1 MEGSL
6 LTPYARGATA
16 FNPLKSFCRL
26 SDMVFYVYSK
36 AGSTHPRKFIDCE
49 NLRDIKP
56 GSLAD
61 FEFRLIDKNNRE
73 HKMRALSKEDY
84 GAWVKAFQAALARRQ
99 RAANKAIKVW
109 FMDISKVG
117 IVIERGVTTAEDV
130 RATILTGLAFYS

>member
-1 MEGSL
+1 
-6 LTPYARGATA
+6 
-16 FNPLKSFCRL
+16 
-26 SDMVFYVYSK
+26 
-36 AGSTHPRKFIDCE
+36 
-49 NLRDIKP
+49 
-56 GSLAD
+56 
-61 FEFRLIDKNNRE
+61 
-73 HKMRALSKEDY
+73 MRALSKEDY